1 MAAGA
6 HNWRICHVSQGI
18 KPRVGRL
25 LQPFIEPFH
34 NTAWTER
41 LGSKS
46 DRDYNRGIDCYL
58 LLQPMTQ
65 ETSATA
71 TVPAPISIGALK
83 ASCSACSMHQLCLP
97 MGLENADIDRLDK
110 IIGRRRRLEKDER
123 LYAMG
128 EPFRSL
134 YAVRFGHF
142 KTYQINAAGEQQI
155 TGFQMAGELLG
166 MDAISGD
173 RHHCD
178 AVALEDSEVC
188 EIPFSRL
195 EELFGEVPALLR
207 HFHRIMSQE
216 ITREQNVMLLLGNM
230 RAEQRF
236 AVFLVNLSARYAA
249 RGYSSTSFALRMS
262 REDIGNY
269 LGLTIESVSRLLS
282 RFKKQGWIAV
292 DKREVTLL
300 EPARLRAIAAG
311 TEQCTPMA

>member
-1 MAAGA
+1 M
-6 HNWRICHVSQGI
+6 SQGI
-18 KPRVGRL
+18 HFSASTPV
-25 LQPFIEPFH
+25 
-34 NTAWTER
+34 T
-41 LGSKS
+41 LGA
-46 DRDYNRGIDCYL
+46 I
-58 LLQPMTQ
+58 
-65 ETSATA
+65 
-71 TVPAPISIGALK
+71 K

-97 MGLENADIDRLDK
+97 MGLDDADINRLDQ
-110 IIGRRRRLEKDER
+110 IIGARRRLARDDR

-134 YAVRFGHF
+134 YAVRYGHF

-188 EIPFSRL
+188 EIPFARL
-195 EELFGEVPALLR
+195 EELFGQVPALLR

-249 RGYSSTSFALRMS
+249 RGYSPTEFGLRMS

-282 RFKKQGWIAV
+282 RFKKQGWVEV
-292 DKREVTLL
+292 DKREMKLL
-300 EPARLRAIAAG
+300 DLAKLKAIAAG
-311 TEQCTPMA
+311 TEQCSPMA

>member
-1 MAAGA
+1 MNQAITLPGESLPT
-6 HNWRICHVSQGI
+6 IQ
-18 KPRVGRL
+18 
-25 LQPFIEPFH
+25 
-34 NTAWTER
+34 
-41 LGSKS
+41 
-46 DRDYNRGIDCYL
+46 
-58 LLQPMTQ
+58 
-65 ETSATA
+65 
-71 TVPAPISIGALK
+71 ALK
-83 ASCSACSMHQLCLP
+83 TSCGNCSMHQLCLP
-97 MGLENADIDRLDK
+97 MGLEDADINRLDQ
-110 IIGRRRRLEKDER
+110 IIGGRRRLGKDER

-142 KTYQINAAGEQQI
+142 KTYQVNAAGEEQI

-166 MDAISGD
+166 MDAISGT
-173 RHHCD
+173 HHCD

-249 RGYSSTSFALRMS
+249 RGYSPERFQLRMS

-269 LGLTIESVSRLLS
+269 LGLTIESISRLLS
-282 RFKKQGWIAV
+282 RFRKQGWLEV
-292 DKREVTLL
+292 DKRDVTLL
-300 EPARLRAIAAG
+300 DPAKLKALAAG
-311 TEQCTPMA
+311 LDACSPMG

>member
-1 MAAGA
+1 M
-6 HNWRICHVSQGI
+6 N
-18 KPRVGRL
+18 
-25 LQPFIEPFH
+25 QPI
-34 NTAWTER
+34 
-41 LGSKS
+41 
-46 DRDYNRGIDCYL
+46 
-58 LLQPMTQ
+58 QV
-65 ETSATA
+65 
-71 TVPAPISIGALK
+71 VPSLNLGALK
-83 ASCSACSMHQLCLP
+83 ASCSNCSMHQLCLP
-97 MGLENADIDRLDK
+97 MGLDDNDISRLDQ
-110 IIGRRRRLEKDER
+110 IIGRRRRLARDER
-123 LYAMG
+123 LYQMG
-128 EPFRSL
+128 EPFRNL
-134 YAVRFGHF
+134 FAIRFGHF
-142 KTYQINAAGEQQI
+142 KTYQVNAAGEQQI

-195 EELFGEVPALLR
+195 EELFGHVPTLLR

-249 RGYSSTSFALRMS
+249 RGYSANSFQLRMS

-269 LGLTIESVSRLLS
+269 LGLTIESISRLLS
-282 RFKKQGWIAV
+282 RFKKQGWVKV

-300 EPARLRAIAAG
+300 DLAMLKALAAG
-311 TEQCTPMA
+311 TEQCSPMA